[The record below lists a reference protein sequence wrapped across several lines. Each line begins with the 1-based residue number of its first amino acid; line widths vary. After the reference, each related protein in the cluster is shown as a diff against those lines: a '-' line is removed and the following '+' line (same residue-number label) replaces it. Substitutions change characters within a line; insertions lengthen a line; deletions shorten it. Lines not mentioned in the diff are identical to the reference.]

1 VRRRNGD
8 AGVDLADGGD
18 DPVGAF
24 VPGPRAKVAGEPG
37 GDLAGRTVTVK
48 DVIDVAGAVTGAG
61 NPTWAATHTPASA
74 HAPAVTRLL
83 GAGVSVVGKGAC
95 AEFAYSLSGDNAHYG
110 MPVNTAAPDRNPG
123 GSTSGPAAAV
133 AAGLS
138 DLGLGTDT
146 LGSIRIP
153 ASYCGLVGYR
163 PTHGAISLAGV
174 LPLAAS
180 FDTVG
185 LLATDGAVLARAAE
199 VLTGMAS
206 SEEPVRAVRLVTDA
220 RGRVEPTV
228 WASVAAAAAA
238 VAGSLDCPLEPVHL
252 FDGPGAFDRALT
264 AFSDIQSTEVWRAY
278 GPWIEANHPDFG
290 PGVGERFA
298 HAATVTDAARDA
310 AEQVRPVIV
319 DPIVR
324 ALGDGALVALPS
336 AGLPP
341 PRSAGPDEL
350 QAARVAAGG
359 FSSLAGLGRV
369 PAVSIPAHPVD
380 GAPVGL
386 TLLAARGADALVLRA
401 AVASGRPRAN
411 E

>member
-1 VRRRNGD
+1 VRRRNRD
-8 AGVDLADGGD
+8 AGADHPDDGD

-24 VPGPRAKVAGEPG
+24 VPGPRARIAGDAG

-61 NPTWAATHTPASA
+61 NPTWAATHPPATA
-74 HAPAVTRLL
+74 HAPAVARLL
-83 GAGVSVVGKGAC
+83 AAGASVVAKGVC

-138 DLGLGTDT
+138 DLGIGTDT

-153 ASYCGLVGYR
+153 ASYCGLLGYR
-163 PTHGAISLAGV
+163 PTHGAISLEGV
-174 LPLAAS
+174 LPLATS

-185 LLATDGAVLARAAE
+185 LLATDAAVLARAAE
-199 VLTGMAS
+199 VLTGMS
-206 SEEPVRAVRLVTDA
+206 PSEESVRAVRLATDA
-220 RGRVEPTV
+220 RPRVDAPV
-228 WASVAAAAAA
+228 WASITAAATA
-238 VAGSLDCPLEPVHL
+238 VARALDCPLEPIHVY
-252 FDGPGAFDRALT
+252 DGPGEFDRAFR

-278 GPWIEANHPDFG
+278 GRWIEDTRPDFG

-298 HAATVTDAARDA
+298 HAATVTDAQRAA
-310 AEQVRPVIV
+310 AERVRPVIV
-319 DPIVR
+319 APLLR
-324 ALGDGALVALPS
+324 ALGDGALLALPT
-336 AGLPP
+336 AGAPP

-350 QAARVAAGG
+350 QAARDAAGG
-359 FSSLAGLGRV
+359 FSSLAGLARI
-369 PAVSIPAHPVD
+369 PAVSLPAPLVD

-386 TLLAARGADALVLRA
+386 ALLAPSGADALVLH
-401 AVASGRPRAN
+401 VACSIARTREN